1 MISDI
6 SIVKCAMFSGKTGP
20 RFRCVGHSRHVV
32 YAARSGASGE
42 TAAKHQQRG
51 SRFLTSAA
59 PTDAARIT
67 IHEFVI
73 IDTMF
78 FLPRVALC
86 YSALYCYARSSVC
99 PSICLC
105 VFDVE
110 ENEHLG
116 VSESFENNFVAN
128 YL

>member
-59 PTDAARIT
+59 PTDASKVSNIW
-67 IHEFVI
+67 
-73 IDTMF
+73 
-78 FLPRVALC
+78 
-86 YSALYCYARSSVC
+86 
-99 PSICLC
+99 LC
-105 VFDVE
+105 VD
-110 ENEHLG
+110 
-116 VSESFENNFVAN
+116 SFAKSVFFCS
-128 YL
+128 YS